1 MANLVGKVGSEESA
15 QLSVWKLGV
24 ASCNFTTSVGE
35 VGEVGSFEGRLGRET
50 EEASQLLV
58 WKLGVASCNFTTSI
72 GEVGEVGKIGS
83 FEGLGRETEEVSQL
97 SVWKLLSFLQHAE
110 ELEFL

>member
-1 MANLVGKVGSEESA
+1 MPRLYPVYQVYRFDKERLNYKSSPAIATLANLVGSEESA
-15 QLSVWKLGV
+15 QLS
-24 ASCNFTTSVGE
+24 
-35 VGEVGSFEGRLGRET
+35 
-50 EEASQLLV
+50 V